1 MFKQGAFPSQY
12 IRKMIE
18 EGQIL
23 GSQEDAIQPASM
35 DLTISDEVYRMKGVF
50 LPRTGEKI
58 SDILKDGTLYKYNI
72 ENPLECGAI
81 YLVRVNEK
89 FKLNQDIYAYANN
102 KSSSGRLNLQV
113 RLIGD
118 GVSQF
123 DNIPCG
129 YTGDLWLI
137 LSPKSF
143 SVKLYPGDRLNQ
155 IRFFNANTNLA
166 PMHYHILNQQ
176 IGILRD
182 KNGKSIDTNIPRA
195 FESDIPM
202 SIDLD
207 QDIVGYKCTPSA
219 GKILDFR
226 KFDHNPKDFFEPIY
240 RPSDHG
246 LVLKNNEFYI
256 LSTIEYLRIPTEYAV
271 EMVAYDTSKGEFRS
285 HYAGFF
291 DPGWGYGENGE
302 GMGTPAV
309 LEVLTQDNEFY
320 LRHGQPI
327 CRMVFT
333 TLSEKADLAYGSSIA
348 GSHYHNQRGPRL
360 GKHFKVEY
368 E

>member
-12 IRKMIE
+12 IRQMIE
-18 EGQIL
+18 VGQIM
-23 GSQEDAIQPASM
+23 GAQPDAIQPASM
-35 DLTISDEVYRMKGVF
+35 DLTISDEIYRMKGVF
-50 LPRTGEKI
+50 LPRIGEKI
-58 SDILKDGTLYKYNI
+58 TDIIKEGSLYKYNLG
-72 ENPLECGAI
+72 NPLECGAI

-89 FKLNQDIYAYANN
+89 FKLGADIYGYANN
-102 KSSSGRLNLQV
+102 KSSSGRINLQV

-123 DNIPCG
+123 DNVPCG
-129 YTGDLWLI
+129 YEGDLWLI

-143 SVKLYPGDRLNQ
+143 SVQLYPGDRLNQ

-182 KNGKSIDTNIPRA
+182 KDGKPLDTRVSQG
-195 FESDIPM
+195 FQSDIPM

-207 QDIVGYKCTPSA
+207 QEIVGYKCTPSA
-219 GKILDFR
+219 GKILDFHR
-226 KFDHNPKDFFEPIY
+226 FDHNPNDFFEPIY
-240 RPSDHG
+240 KPHNHG
-246 LVLKNNEFYI
+246 LVLNNNEFYI
-256 LSTIEYLRIPTEYAV
+256 LSTVEYIRIPNEYAV

-291 DPGWGYGENGE
+291 DPGFGYGENGE

-327 CRMVFT
+327 CRMVYT
-333 TLSEKADLAYGSSIA
+333 TLAEKADLSYGSA
-348 GSHYHNQRGPRL
+348 TMGSHYQNQRGPRL
-360 GKHFKVEY
+360 GKHFKIDY

>member
-143 SVKLYPGDRLNQ
+143 SVKLYQEIASTRSVFSMP
-155 IRFFNANTNLA
+155 
-166 PMHYHILNQQ
+166 
-176 IGILRD
+176 
-182 KNGKSIDTNIPRA
+182 IP
-195 FESDIPM
+195 IWPP
-202 SIDLD
+202 
-207 QDIVGYKCTPSA
+207 CT
-219 GKILDFR
+219 IIF
-226 KFDHNPKDFFEPIY
+226 
-240 RPSDHG
+240 
-246 LVLKNNEFYI
+246 
-256 LSTIEYLRIPTEYAV
+256 
-271 EMVAYDTSKGEFRS
+271 
-285 HYAGFF
+285 
-291 DPGWGYGENGE
+291 
-302 GMGTPAV
+302 
-309 LEVLTQDNEFY
+309 
-320 LRHGQPI
+320 
-327 CRMVFT
+327 
-333 TLSEKADLAYGSSIA
+333 
-348 GSHYHNQRGPRL
+348 
-360 GKHFKVEY
+360 
-368 E
+368 